1 MVINATASPT
11 PTPLSTAHSGRI
23 HSVETCGTV
32 DGPGV
37 RFIIFTQGCLLRC
50 QYCHNPDSRD
60 LHSGTEVTVDSLV
73 AEIQKYRSYMNA
85 SGGGL
90 TITGGEPLLQPEFV
104 GEIFRRCQELKIHTA
119 LDTSGYPKFEQ
130 AKEVLKYV
138 DLVLLDIKSFDPK
151 IYHDVTHVELEP
163 TLRFARYL
171 NEIKKPTWVR
181 FVLVPNLTDA
191 PHNVEGLAQFVA
203 GLDCVEKVELLPFH
217 QMGKYKW
224 EQMGLNY
231 PLKDTEPPT
240 DEKIA
245 EVRGIFEK
253 YGLRVE

>member
-1 MVINATASPT
+1 MVLNSTQTSVSPDVNRAIT
-11 PTPLSTAHSGRI
+11 GRI

-37 RFIIFTQGCLLRC
+37 RFVIFTQGCLLRC

-60 LHSGTEVTVDSLV
+60 LHTGTEITVDSLIT
-73 AEIQKYRSYMNA
+73 EIQKYRSYMNA

-104 GEIFRRCQELKIHTA
+104 GEICRRCQELKIHTA

-130 AKEVLKYV
+130 GKEVLKYV
-138 DLVLLDIKSFDPK
+138 DLVLLDIKSYDPQ
-151 IYHDVTHVELEP
+151 IYRDVTHVELEP
-163 TLRFARYL
+163 TLKFARYL
-171 NEIKKPTWVR
+171 NDIKKPTWVR

-191 PHNVEGLAQFVA
+191 PHNIAGLAQFVA
-203 GLDCVEKVELLPFH
+203 SLDCVEKVELLPFH

-224 EQMGLNY
+224 EQMGLDY

-240 DEKIA
+240 AEKVA
-245 EVRGIFEK
+245 EVRRVFEQ
-253 YGLRVE
+253 YHLRVE